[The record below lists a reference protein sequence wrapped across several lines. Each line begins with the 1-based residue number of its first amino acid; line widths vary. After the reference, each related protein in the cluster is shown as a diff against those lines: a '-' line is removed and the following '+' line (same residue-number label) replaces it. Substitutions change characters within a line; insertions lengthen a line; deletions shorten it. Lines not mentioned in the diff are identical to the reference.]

1 MIFIQIIN
9 DEFKGKFSC
18 GSFLSKLQY
27 IYYPIKTS
35 SGKKDGTM
43 KNNPSSRG
51 LLLYPALLSIWLA
64 ISCAALFYADIKT
77 AMAGTLIM
85 AAVAV
90 ASLAVVTGVLVWGVS
105 VITIVVYGIMIY
117 VLYGVS
123 PSTILVFI
131 TFSTAATGTALL
143 GWNTSKQFL
152 SANRQVER
160 DRVLIEEMRI
170 NDQKTG
176 LMRFHYARRALSNE
190 ISRSLRYGKKLS
202 LLLIKIN
209 NWEELAEKIGLDTR
223 ENLLKEICEVLLNNC
238 RNVDTLFINIDK
250 IGVILPETG
259 NDGAQIIAQRLADQV
274 KKKTKEELRI
284 GIAGFPDDS
293 IVDDDLINKAEI
305 ALMDSIRNRTE
316 IVFYKLSP
324 ITTDFPGQNVDS
336 GVAADDILG
345 LQLNSEDVES
355 LKKIK
360 TGETAIRFNGVCT
373 LSDIEFLRKS
383 LENVPEIGTIRLID
397 FAENEIVFAVESDN
411 RTLAERLL
419 TKLDIPNISI
429 EEKPDSI
436 DVKLDPT
443 FRLK

>member
-64 ISCAALFYADIKT
+64 ISCAALFYAAIKT

-123 PSTILVFI
+123 PSTILVLI

-223 ENLLKEICEVLLNNC
+223 ENLLKEIARFFL
-238 RNVDTLFINIDK
+238 
-250 IGVILPETG
+250 
-259 NDGAQIIAQRLADQV
+259 II
-274 KKKTKEELRI
+274 
-284 GIAGFPDDS
+284 
-293 IVDDDLINKAEI
+293 
-305 ALMDSIRNRTE
+305 
-316 IVFYKLSP
+316 
-324 ITTDFPGQNVDS
+324 
-336 GVAADDILG
+336 
-345 LQLNSEDVES
+345 VEMW
-355 LKKIK
+355 
-360 TGETAIRFNGVCT
+360 IRF
-373 LSDIEFLRKS
+373 LSILIRSALSFLRQATT
-383 LENVPEIGTIRLID
+383 V
-397 FAENEIVFAVESDN
+397 
-411 RTLAERLL
+411 
-419 TKLDIPNISI
+419 
-429 EEKPDSI
+429 
-436 DVKLDPT
+436 
-443 FRLK
+443 LK